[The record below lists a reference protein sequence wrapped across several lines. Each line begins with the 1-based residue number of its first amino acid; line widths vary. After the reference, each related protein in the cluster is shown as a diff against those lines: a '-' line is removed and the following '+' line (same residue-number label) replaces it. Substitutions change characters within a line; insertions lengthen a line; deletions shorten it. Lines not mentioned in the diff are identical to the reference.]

1 LHSRKQAE
9 GVEWFAVDDRASNVS
24 APDADALVR
33 LQTIPNVGPA
43 VADDLV
49 RLGIRSLDEL
59 AKQDPD
65 EMYERLCELDGKR
78 HDPCVRDVFAAITD
92 YARGGEAKPWWEYS
106 RLRKRAE
113 LM

>member
-1 LHSRKQAE
+1 MDE
-9 GVEWFAVDDRASNVS
+9 RASNRS
-24 APDADALVR
+24 APDADVLVR

-49 RLGIRSLDEL
+49 RLGIRNLEDL
-59 AKQDPD
+59 AQQDPD
-65 EMYERLCELDGKR
+65 DMYRRLCELDGKR

-92 YARGGEAKPWWEYS
+92 FARGGVAKPWWEYS
-106 RLRKRAE
+106 RLRKRSG